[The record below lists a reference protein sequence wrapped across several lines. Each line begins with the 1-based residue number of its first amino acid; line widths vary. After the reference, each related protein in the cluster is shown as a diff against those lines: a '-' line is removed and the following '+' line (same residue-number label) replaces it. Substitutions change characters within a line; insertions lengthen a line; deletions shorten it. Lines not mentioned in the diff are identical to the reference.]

1 MKRRRTILSKEVV
14 SSWLRQKME
23 VKYVITV
30 HPLEGAYF
38 PEKLVRSLKDNGWE
52 LSFIDRKMVIS
63 SNDPIAL
70 AKLMNKL
77 SKKGYFITE

>member
-1 MKRRRTILSKEVV
+1 MKRRRPILSKDVV

-30 HPLEGAYF
+30 HPMDGAYF
-38 PEKLVRSLKDNGWE
+38 PEKLVRSLKDNGWDI
-52 LSFIDRKMVIS
+52 SFIDRKMVVS

-70 AKLMNKL
+70 AKLMNRL
-77 SKKGYFITE
+77 TKKGYFITE